1 RALVARLAFP
11 DDERGPAGALQRA
24 QRFGVAGAVAGDLG
38 PPVGGVVL
46 GLARAALAI
55 VPVPEAAVH
64 EHGLAHGGEH
74 KVGLAREL
82 AAVEPIAPRVA
93 DRARGRTHGA
103 LGAGVARLHRAH
115 HGGALVGVEDV
126 RAHGPQAV
134 LRAASA
140 APASGARRCWES
152 QRTTGTH

>member
-1 RALVARLAFP
+1 PSRWRRPLYPCAPRRRAPAPPPEAFLAQKRREPSLQRALVARLAFP

-82 AAVEPIAPRVA
+82 AAVEPIAP
-93 DRARGRTHGA
+93 
-103 LGAGVARLHRAH
+103 
-115 HGGALVGVEDV
+115 
-126 RAHGPQAV
+126 
-134 LRAASA
+134 
-140 APASGARRCWES
+140 
-152 QRTTGTH
+152 